1 MENLT
6 FEDAMKELET
16 IVNELETGS
25 LTLDKSVEKFQK
37 GMELSTY
44 CNKLLE
50 SAEKNISILVEQND
64 GTFKEEMF
72 NANVSETDTIGE

>member
-6 FEDAMKELET
+6 FEEAMKELES
-16 IVNELETGS
+16 IVNELETGN

-50 SAEKNISILVEQND
+50 NAEKNISILIETND
-64 GTFKEEMF
+64 GTIKEETF
-72 NANVSETDTIGE
+72 NSIQCDTAE

>member
-6 FEDAMKELET
+6 FEEAMKELES
-16 IVNELETGS
+16 IVNELETGN

-50 SAEKNISILVEQND
+50 NAEKNISILIEQND
-64 GTFKEEMF
+64 GTLKEETF
-72 NANVSETDTIGE
+72 NSIQIDTAE